1 LTHVNCIVK
10 DQRQKEIFS
19 YYKNIFSPKDRRKK
33 VMDDILGLMKTRR
46 SIRRYKDKDVPDELL
61 EKIMEAGRWAPS
73 GDNGQAWRFI
83 VVKDPETKQ
92 AMSKIATEGSGRR
105 FTAEY
110 FTGRL
115 DERFEGLKDE
125 KKKAKAYKMLRSGV
139 VSAFLKDAPVI
150 IVVCAYMDVWD
161 VPAYMD
167 VWDVPYDV
175 AMATQNMQL
184 MAHALGLGTCVVV
197 GPVCDIIDETE
208 TNKLLKVPHGYKVA
222 LPLAVGYPDES
233 PGPRPRWALEDITYY
248 EEFGKRR
255 GK

>member
-1 LTHVNCIVK
+1 
-10 DQRQKEIFS
+10 
-19 YYKNIFSPKDRRKK
+19 
-33 VMDDILGLMKTRR
+33 MDDLLELMKTRR
-46 SIRRYKDKDVPDELL
+46 SIRRYKKKDVPDELL

-73 GDNGQAWRFI
+73 GDNGQPWRFI
-83 VVKDPETKQ
+83 VVRDFETKK
-92 AMSKIATEGSGRR
+92 ALSRIATEGSGRR

-125 KKKAKAYKMLRSGV
+125 EKKARAYQKLRSGV
-139 VSAFLKDAPVI
+139 VSAFLIDAPVI
-150 IVVCAYMDVWD
+150 IVVC
-161 VPAYMD
+161 AYMD

-197 GPVCDIIDETE
+197 APVCDIIDEVE
-208 TNKLLKVPHGYKVA
+208 TAKLLKIPHGYKVA

-233 PGPRPRWALEDITYY
+233 PGPRPRWALEDIVYD
-248 EEFGKRR
+248 EEFGKKRA
-255 GK
+255 K

>member
-1 LTHVNCIVK
+1 MNDLL
-10 DQRQKEIFS
+10 E
-19 YYKNIFSPKDRRKK
+19 
-33 VMDDILGLMKTRR
+33 LMKTRR
-46 SIRRYKDKDVPDELL
+46 SIRRYQEKDVPDELL

-73 GDNGQAWRFI
+73 GDNGQPWRFI
-83 VVKDPETKQ
+83 VVRDFETKK
-92 AMSKIATEGSGRR
+92 ALSRIATEGSGRR

-110 FTGRL
+110 FTGRM

-125 KKKAKAYKMLRSGV
+125 KKKARAYQKLRSGV
-139 VSAFLKDAPVI
+139 VSSFLIHAPVI
-150 IVVCAYMDVWD
+150 IVVCAYL
-161 VPAYMD
+161 D

-197 GPVCDIIDETE
+197 APVCDIIDEVE
-208 TNKLLKVPHGYKVA
+208 TAKLLKIPHGYKVA

-233 PGPRPRWALEDITYY
+233 PRPRPRWALEDILYY

-255 GK
+255 AE